1 VLQSYEFMLV
11 TTLAQLPGYFAAA
24 LLVESV
30 GRRPV
35 AAVFFA
41 ASHGLRPKKRP

>member
-1 VLQSYEFMLV
+1 MLQSYEFMLV
-11 TTLAQLPGYFAAA
+11 TTLAQLPYFAAA
-24 LLVESV
+24 LLVERV

-41 ASHGLRPKKRP
+41 ASHGLRPKERP

>member
-1 VLQSYEFMLV
+1 MLQSYEFMLV

-30 GRRPV
+30 GRRP
-35 AAVFFA
+35 AAA
-41 ASHGLRPKKRP
+41 ASHGLSPKERPQPG